1 MYLVRVLIYGFAKFL
16 VIVSTRLFYFPIYQK
31 GEERFNRK
39 SKPTILASNHPNTM
53 LDCLN
58 VAERIPWQMTHFLGN
73 ANMFQTKFNNWFF
86 STFFVIPIQRK
97 QDTGNRKF
105 DNKKSFAK
113 VNAFLE
119 TGGALFIAPEGGSNI
134 ARRLRPLKSGTARMA
149 LNAEYENDFQLGLEI
164 LPIGQNYTDQTSFR
178 SQLFINVG
186 EPIIVADYKEAYEKD
201 NFEAATK
208 ITEELDKRMRALIVD
223 TKDDEEDF
231 FIRKIEKVC
240 QTENE
245 LPFNEVVYR
254 SQKLIA
260 NWRSLQEENPS
271 EAVSLKEKVESY
283 FSILQ
288 KNKTSDAIASRIH
301 QGAKNTWWLRMLGVV
316 FGWPFFIYGWI
327 NNFLA
332 NYIPKLLMDK
342 SGLYIGFTSC
352 VKTLMGVFTYPIFYG
367 LQIWLVSK
375 LVPENYM
382 VWGYILS
389 VMVFGLFAWWYK
401 DFAKDTFSGQRF
413 IKQKEQGIEL
423 RKSIVE
429 KINHNLLSK
438 QAIKKASI

>member
-1 MYLVRVLIYGFAKFL
+1 MYLVRILVYWFAKFL
-16 VIVSTRLFYFPIYQK
+16 VIVSTRIFFSRIYLK
-31 GEERFNRK
+31 GEERFRRNN
-39 SKPTILASNHPNTM
+39 KPTMLSSNHPNTM

-73 ANMFQTKFNNWFF
+73 ANMFQTKFSNWFF

-97 QDTGNRKF
+97 QDTGGRKF

-149 LNAEYENDFQLGLEI
+149 LNAENENDFQLGLEI
-164 LPIGQNYTDQTSFR
+164 LPIGQNYTDQLSFR
-178 SQLFINVG
+178 SQLFMNVG
-186 EPIIVADYKEAYEKD
+186 EPIIIADYKAAYEEDSFK
-201 NFEAATK
+201 AALE
-208 ITEELDKRMRALIVD
+208 ITEELDRRMRALIVD
-223 TKDDEEDF
+223 TRDDEEDI
-231 FIRKIEKVC
+231 FIRKIEEVC
-240 QTENE
+240 QTENK

-254 SQKLIA
+254 SQKIIT
-260 NWRSLQEENPS
+260 NWRTLQEENPTK
-271 EAVSLKEKVESY
+271 AIGLQKEVESY

-288 KNKTSDAIASRIH
+288 KNKTSDKVALKIH
-301 QGAKNTWWLRMLGVV
+301 QGAKSTWWLRTLGMIM
-316 FGWPFFIYGWI
+316 GLPFFIYGWV

-332 NYIPKLLMDK
+332 NYIPKFLMDK

-352 VKTLMGVFTYPIFYG
+352 VKTLMGLFTYPIFYG

-375 LVPENYM
+375 YASGSYM
-382 VWGYILS
+382 VWGYFLS
-389 VMVFGLFAWWYK
+389 LIVLGLFAWWYK
-401 DFAKDTFSGQRF
+401 DFVKDTFSGQRF
-413 IKQKEQGIEL
+413 IKEKDQGIGL

-429 KINHNLLSK
+429 KINKNLISQQPK
-438 QAIKKASI
+438 TQPSI